1 MTGLSEFIHKHNV
14 LSTMCAVTIAFSTGT
29 MIRSLVSDIL
39 MPSLYSLFVRRVNGL
54 NTAFEPI
61 STMNVDNFIREFF
74 SWIAVLIVTYILI
87 GYAIS
92 WGITKIPI

>member
-1 MTGLSEFIHKHNV
+1 MTIYDFIQRHNIIT
-14 LSTMCAVTIAFSTGT
+14 TMCAVTIAFSTGT

-61 STMNVDNFIREFF
+61 SKMNVDNFIRELF
-74 SWIAVLIVTYILI
+74 SWIAVLFITYLLVGLAFSWSVTK
-87 GYAIS
+87 S
-92 WGITKIPI
+92 PI